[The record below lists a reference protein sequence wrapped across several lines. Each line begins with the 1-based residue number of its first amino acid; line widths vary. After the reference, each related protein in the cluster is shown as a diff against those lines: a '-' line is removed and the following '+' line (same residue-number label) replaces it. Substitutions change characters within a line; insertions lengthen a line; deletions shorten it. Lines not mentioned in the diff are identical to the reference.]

1 MNDKGD
7 FIGFDGIIG
16 NPPYVVIKKENYLSK
31 LYNWNTD
38 LYLMFFE
45 LSINKLLKDGG
56 FLSFITPRFYLVNKN
71 CGDLRK
77 FFVDDIHTYTLIET
91 NPFEEVNTEC
101 VITYIEK
108 KNPTSEIIPIY
119 QETNKEFTLTNQ
131 LEKPLIR
138 KRDSHTIITFITKEI
153 DEVLDSIEEKSSTL
167 SSLYDESLRG
177 LEIGKKELTQLDKG
191 IKCLIGE
198 DMNSFEIKYQN
209 SFVDPEFKDY
219 KRLQKFFQKKNM
231 VLLRRVSKDLKSTIN
246 NENYSFNKNI
256 YGISMK
262 DDYSNVFISG
272 LLNSELLNF
281 YYKYK
286 YSTKKG
292 DLFPEI
298 QKYLYEQLP
307 IRNTPKKDQK
317 KIIDIVN
324 KLFSKPMDEDLM
336 KLLNDEVYKLY
347 EIEPHQ
353 IKIIK
358 DLLT

>member
-1 MNDKGD
+1 
-7 FIGFDGIIG
+7 
-16 NPPYVVIKKENYLSK
+16 
-31 LYNWNTD
+31 
-38 LYLMFFE
+38 
-45 LSINKLLKDGG
+45 
-56 FLSFITPRFYLVNKN
+56 
-71 CGDLRK
+71 
-77 FFVDDIHTYTLIET
+77 
-91 NPFEEVNTEC
+91 
-101 VITYIEK
+101 
-108 KNPTSEIIPIY
+108 
-119 QETNKEFTLTNQ
+119 

-153 DEVLDSIEEKSSTL
+153 DEVLDSIEENCSTL

-198 DMNSFEIKYQN
+198 DVNSFEIKYQN
-209 SFVDPEFKDY
+209 SFVNPEFKDY

-307 IRNTPKKDQK
+307 IRNTSMKDQK

-324 KLFSKPMDEDLM
+324 KLFSKPTDEDLI